1 MPSKLRKRLYQLSG
15 PVLKPASKAA
25 WFFYVRMSDKI
36 RVVIGSGD
44 TFYWGW
50 FPTDIKTLDITDE
63 KNLEYYFAKRKMD
76 FILAEHVL
84 EHLETSELEL
94 MALNIKKHSNKGVNL
109 RVAVPDG
116 YHSDK
121 SYIDHVRPGGTG
133 PAADDHKHLFNYRS
147 LSSFFEKYG
156 YTSTLVE
163 YWDENGIFRS
173 NYKNDDEK
181 GHINRCLLNHRKNID
196 GKPNYTSLI
205 IDFTL

>member
-1 MPSKLRKRLYQLSG
+1 MPSKLRKRLYSLSG
-15 PVLKPASKAA
+15 PILKPASKAA
-25 WFFYVRMSDKI
+25 WFFYVRMSEKI
-36 RVVIGSGD
+36 RVIIGSGD
-44 TFYWGW
+44 TLYWGW

-63 KNLEYYFAKRKMD
+63 KDLKFYFAKRKMD
-76 FILAEHVL
+76 FVLAEHVL
-84 EHLETSELEL
+84 EHLETSDLEL
-94 MALNIKKHSNKGVNL
+94 MALNIKKYSNKGVNF

-133 PAADDHKHLFNYRS
+133 PAADDHKHLFNYLS

-163 YWDENGIFRS
+163 YWDENGVFRS
-173 NYKNDDEK
+173 NYKNGDGK
-181 GHINRCLLNHRKNID
+181 GHIRRCLLNHRKNIN

>member
-1 MPSKLRKRLYQLSG
+1 MPAKLRKRLYSLSG
-15 PVLKPASKAA
+15 PILKPASKIA
-25 WFFYVRMSDKI
+25 WFFYVRMSEKL
-36 RVVIGSGD
+36 RVIIGSGD
-44 TFYWGW
+44 TLYWGW

-63 KNLEYYFAKRKMD
+63 KDLKFYFEKRKMD
-76 FILAEHVL
+76 FLLAEHVL
-84 EHLETSELEL
+84 EHLEYSELEL
-94 MALNIKKHSNKGVNL
+94 MALNIKKYSNKGVNF

-116 YHSDK
+116 YHTDK

-156 YTSTLVE
+156 YNSTLVE
-163 YWDENGIFRS
+163 YWDENGVFRT
-173 NYKNDDEK
+173 NYKNGDGK
-181 GHINRCLLNHRKNID
+181 GHIRRCFLNHRKNID